1 MEVLKECYLCYKS
14 TSGHDLLPP
23 THININWTT
32 SPGTARATPT
42 NLKNEK
48 LCVCNTHNPKWIC
61 KKRIKPA
68 SDIIANSHYPSC
80 TQRRVA
86 CLFPFFFTISA
97 WKIIEEPEKRSLFCH
112 KKYSVQLFSRV
123 RLFATPWIAAR
134 QASLSI
140 TISQSLL
147 KFMSIELIM
156 PSNHLILCCSPP
168 PPAFSLSQHRSLFQW
183 VSFSHQAAKVLKLQF
198 QYQTIQ
204 WIFRVDFLWDWL
216 VWSP

>member
-14 TSGHDLLPP
+14 TSGHALLPP

-140 TISQSLL
+140 TTSRSSLKL
-147 KFMSIELIM
+147 MSIESVM
-156 PSNHLILCCSPP
+156 PSSHLILCRPFSSCPQYL
-168 PPAFSLSQHRSLFQW
+168 PAWGSFPVSQLFARGGQ
-183 VSFSHQAAKVLKLQF
+183 SIGASASTSVLPMN
-198 QYQTIQ
+198 IQ
-204 WIFRVDFLWDWL
+204 N
-216 VWSP
+216 WSPLGWSGWISL